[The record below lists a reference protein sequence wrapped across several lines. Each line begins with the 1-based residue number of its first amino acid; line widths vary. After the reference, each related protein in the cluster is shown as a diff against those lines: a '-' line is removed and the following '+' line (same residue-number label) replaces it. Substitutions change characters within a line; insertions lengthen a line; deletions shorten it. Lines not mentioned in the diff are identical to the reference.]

1 MNKMYSKHR
10 NTNETYNSLKL
21 TENTIEKKEKNLKK
35 MFIWTNWCFELVLSL
50 KTLYTSLFLSV
61 NWTSKIE
68 KRIVIL
74 IENKAYKDD
83 DKRRHRKEE
92 SQLLWLYINRMYKD
106 SSKTESTTEKTV
118 FFTEI
123 SRLLV
128 FKANIKDNSI
138 IYKTHEFLF
147 NDTFVKILSRLNKVE

>member
-1 MNKMYSKHR
+1 
-10 NTNETYNSLKL
+10 
-21 TENTIEKKEKNLKK
+21 
-35 MFIWTNWCFELVLSL
+35 MFIWTNWCFELILSL
-50 KTLYTSLFLSV
+50 KALYTSLFLSV

-68 KRIVIL
+68 KRILIL
-74 IENKAYKDD
+74 IENKTYKDGVR
-83 DKRRHRKEE
+83 RRHRIEE

-123 SRLLV
+123 SRVLV

-138 IYKTHEFLF
+138 IYNTHADFF
-147 NDTFVKILSRLNKVE
+147 NDTFVQILSRLNKVE